1 MKDTEQMIE
10 IEKIIESQN
19 IPLKQ
24 KISLKRILGN
34 SVYGLLKHLE
44 KDKNERYWTNDRT
57 WKHSKRTQR

>member
-44 KDKNERYWTNDRT
+44 KDKNERY
-57 WKHSKRTQR
+57 